1 LTLIRNVY
9 TLHVVDVRY
18 TLHGQTFEW
27 NVAKAAANLPKHGV
41 SFEKA
46 CEVFFD
52 PFLRL
57 ADASGEGEA
66 REAAIGLT
74 EDWTL
79 LFVVHIVRR
88 PTAIRV
94 ISARAATAMER
105 KRYEHE

>member
-1 LTLIRNVY
+1 M
-9 TLHVVDVRY
+9 DVRY
-18 TLHGQTFEW
+18 TLHSQTFEW
-27 NVAKAAANLPKHGV
+27 NLAKAAANLRKHGV

-57 ADASGEGEA
+57 ADAGGEGEA

-79 LFVVHIVRR
+79 LFVVHIVRQ
-88 PTAIRV
+88 PGAIRI
-94 ISARAATAMER
+94 ISARPATAVER
-105 KRYEHE
+105 KRYEYE